1 MNTEVKGATA
11 LGLTLFLLVTGCST
25 DDSAAPVPAGGAGG
39 GATGEEAPADD
50 GASEPD
56 TGGGGDVIALGTVWD
71 DQFGD
76 ILTDGDGNV
85 LYRFADDARNQSS
98 CVDGCAENWPPLD
111 VGDDGAP
118 VSVEGAATAD
128 LVATMERDD
137 GSLQV
142 AYSGWPLYTY
152 VGDAAPGEVNGQGVA
167 DTWYVVAPDG
177 GMVTAAQDGAGDSA
191 DADGTDGYGY
201 GGDDRPPP
209 SHRVTVPDLPAR
221 SGT

>member
-25 DDSAAPVPAGGAGG
+25 GDPAVDPAGGAPGD
-39 GATGEEAPADD
+39 AASADD
-50 GASEPD
+50 GETAPD
-56 TGGGGDVIALGTVWD
+56 TGGGGDVVALGTVWD
-71 DQFGD
+71 DRFGD

-85 LYRFADDARNQSS
+85 LYRFADDPRNESS

-128 LVATMERDD
+128 LVATIERDD

-152 VGDAAPGEVNGQGVA
+152 TGDAAPGDVNGQGVA
-167 DTWYVVAPDG
+167 DAWYVVAPDG
-177 GMVTAAQDGAGDSA
+177 GMVTAAQDAADGSTDAGS
-191 DADGTDGYGY
+191 DGTDGYGY
-201 GGDDRPPP
+201 GGDGRQPP
-209 SHRVTVPDLPAR
+209 SHRVTAPGVPAR
-221 SGT
+221 SGA